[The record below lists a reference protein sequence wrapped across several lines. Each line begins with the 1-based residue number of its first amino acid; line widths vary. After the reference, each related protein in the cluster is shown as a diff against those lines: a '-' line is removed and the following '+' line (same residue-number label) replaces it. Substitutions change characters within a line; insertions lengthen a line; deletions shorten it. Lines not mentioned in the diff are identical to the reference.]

1 MFRRIQAKFAVL
13 LAAVTVV
20 AILGEL
26 ALVNHER
33 QRSRQFFDASVRQWA
48 TTLDG
53 VLELRGTSL
62 AAFANDYTYWDEM
75 VRFVAT
81 GDSGWAEENLVT
93 ALETFEA
100 NVCAVYRRDGSLVY
114 SCASDSAVPAMAPD
128 PAWFRKLDSTRLSH
142 FFVRTPAGI
151 LEVRGAT
158 IHPSSDAERRSIPRG
173 YMLAGRVWT
182 GEYLADLMRLIGAA
196 VTLRPT
202 QSGDSLPAAST
213 RGNGQ
218 VVLRRQF
225 PGPDGRPVATL
236 SSTFRS
242 SLMGSLA
249 RTTLWTAA
257 AATVLSATLIVLL
270 GLCLY
275 LWVTRPMG
283 MIARALGTDDAR
295 QLGRLPQADNE
306 FGRVA
311 RLVVGSFEKQASL
324 MREVHERQKAESA
337 LRESEE
343 RLRDLFENANDLI
356 QSVGPD
362 GRYLYTNS
370 RWREALGY
378 AEEEVGRL
386 TMFDVLAPE
395 SHDHCRQVFAGL
407 KGGGHVECEETVFL
421 TKDGRRVYV
430 EGNLSRQMKD
440 GKPVA
445 TRGFFRDVTERKSHE
460 RELAR
465 KNAELAQLNEVKN
478 QLLGMAAHD
487 LRNPLSVI
495 LTASSFMADDAR
507 KLLPEHKKAD
517 FIRRIKASSQFM
529 LKLIDDLLDVAKIES
544 GRLDLGFE
552 EADIVDVIDDSLG
565 LNGIL
570 AEQKGIALQ
579 FDRPPGL
586 PRLRLDR
593 DKVEQVLDNLVSNA
607 LKFSDPGTTVR
618 VTAARVNGSVVVSVR
633 DEGPG
638 IPAAELD
645 TLFRPFG
652 KTSVQST
659 GGERS
664 TGLGLAIARK
674 IVEGHK
680 GRIWAVS
687 EVGKG
692 SVFSFSLPVAAR
704 D

>member
-1 MFRRIQAKFAVL
+1 VFRRIQAKFAVL
-13 LAAVTVV
+13 LAAVAVV
-20 AILGEL
+20 AIVGEL
-26 ALVNHER
+26 AFVNSER
-33 QRSRQFFDASVRQWA
+33 HRSRQFFDASVRQSA
-48 TTLDG
+48 MTLDG

-62 AAFANDYTYWDEM
+62 AAFVNDYTYWDDM

-81 GDSGWAEENLVT
+81 GDSCWAEVNLVPS
-93 ALETFEA
+93 LNTFGA
-100 NVCAVYRRDGSLVY
+100 SVCAVYRRDGSLVY
-114 SCASDSAVPAMAPD
+114 SCASDSTVPAMAPD

-142 FFVRTPAGI
+142 FFVPTPAGI

-182 GEYLADLMRLIGAA
+182 GEYLADLTRLVGAA
-196 VTLRPT
+196 VTLLATSP
-202 QSGDSLPAAST
+202 GDTLPAALT
-213 RGNGQ
+213 PDNGQ

-242 SLMGSLA
+242 SLMGTFV
-249 RTTLWTAA
+249 RTTRWTAA
-257 AATVLSATLIVLL
+257 AATVLSAVLIVLL

-283 MIARALGTDDAR
+283 MIARALRTDDAR

-311 RLVVGSFEKQASL
+311 RLVAGSFEKQASL
-324 MREVHERQKAESA
+324 TREVRERQKAESA

-343 RLRDLFENANDLI
+343 RFRDLFENANDLI

-378 AEEEVGRL
+378 TEEEVGRL

-395 SHDHCRQVFAGL
+395 SHDHCRQVFGGL
-407 KGGGHVECEETVFL
+407 MSGGHVECEETVFL
-421 TKDGRRVYV
+421 TKEGRRVYV
-430 EGNLSRQMKD
+430 EGNLSCQMKD

-445 TRGFFRDVTERKSHE
+445 TRGFFRDVTERKRHE
-460 RELAR
+460 QELAD
-465 KNAELAQLNEVKN
+465 KSAELAQLNEVKN

-495 LTASSFMADDAR
+495 LTASSFMAGDGGT
-507 KLLPEHKKAD
+507 LLPEAKKVD
-517 FIRRIKASSQFM
+517 FIRRIKANSQFM

-544 GRLDLGFE
+544 GRLDLGLE

-565 LNGIL
+565 LNDIL

-593 DKVEQVLDNLVSNA
+593 DKVEQVLNNLVSNA

-618 VTAARVNGSVVVSVR
+618 VTAARLNGSVVVSVKDQGR
-633 DEGPG
+633 G

-645 TLFRPFG
+645 KLFQPFG
-652 KTSVQST
+652 KTSVKST
-659 GGERS
+659 AGERS

-680 GRIWAVS
+680 GRIWAES

-692 SVFSFSLPVAAR
+692 STFSFSLPVGSS
-704 D
+704 